1 MFSDK
6 FSTFFRLQNTTKSCI
21 LYSGVID
28 MKISE
33 NIRYYRERAGMYQ
46 SDLGKYL
53 GVSAQAVSKWELG
66 KAEPDSTSIIKMC
79 VLFGI
84 SSDELLGREPKEDP
98 SVQAIKEQLI
108 NLLATLSPDQVQR
121 VEDFV
126 SGLKAS
132 DKG

>member
-1 MFSDK
+1 
-6 FSTFFRLQNTTKSCI
+6 
-21 LYSGVID
+21 

-79 VLFGI
+79 ALFGI
-84 SSDELLGREPKEDP
+84 SSDELLGREPKEEP
-98 SVQAIKEQLI
+98 LVPAIKEQLV

-132 DKG
+132 DKD

>member
-1 MFSDK
+1 
-6 FSTFFRLQNTTKSCI
+6 
-21 LYSGVID
+21 

-79 VLFGI
+79 ALFGI
-84 SSDELLGREPKEDP
+84 SSDELLGLELKEDP
-98 SVQAIKEQLI
+98 SVPAIKEQLI